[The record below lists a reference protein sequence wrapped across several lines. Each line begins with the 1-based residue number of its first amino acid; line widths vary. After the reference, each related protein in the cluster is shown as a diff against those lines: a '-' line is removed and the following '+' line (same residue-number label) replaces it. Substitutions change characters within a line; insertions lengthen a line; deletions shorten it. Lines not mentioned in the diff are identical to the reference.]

1 MAAQIGK
8 TTSFDEKLE
17 EWTQYVE
24 RLEHFFT
31 ANDHTDDDKK
41 KAILLSSIGPTA
53 YKLLRSLVSP
63 QKSGDKTYR
72 ELVGIMKKHHNPTP
86 SETVE
91 RHKFNSRCRKS
102 GESVAQYV
110 AALRSLA
117 EFCNLK
123 IRSVKC

>member
-1 MAAQIGK
+1 MASQIGK

-31 ANDHTDDDKK
+31 ANGHTDNDKK

-63 QKSGDKTYR
+63 QKPRDKTYR
-72 ELVGIMKKHHNPTP
+72 ELVDIMKK
-86 SETVE
+86 
-91 RHKFNSRCRKS
+91 
-102 GESVAQYV
+102 
-110 AALRSLA
+110 
-117 EFCNLK
+117 
-123 IRSVKC
+123 